1 MTPGPEATSETA
13 LADATLVVIDP
24 NGRRIRVPLFP
35 FPFRMGRAPDNNLVL
50 RDTRISRNHAQIA
63 RVDRLSD
70 PATQGHFVIQDL
82 GSRHGTWVNG
92 ERIEKSRPLEGSER
106 IEFGVPDGYQ
116 IHFTRTGEE
125 IRKLLD
131 RPSADTGRTG
141 SANLEKLRAVLEVAR
156 SLQSS
161 FSADD
166 VLNTVLDAALS
177 VTGAERGFLLLFNE
191 ERQLQVRSA
200 RANGGGNLPPD
211 ELRVPR
217 RLIQQ
222 ALESRRDLFSM
233 SFDPSAADGLSP
245 GNTITDLELRSVVCV
260 PLVHVNLSGSGAT
273 QVLSTAKA
281 NAGVL
286 YMDSR
291 LTAVD
296 LAGGNRELLQTLA
309 IEASTVLEN
318 ARLLEE
324 QRAKQRIEE
333 ELDVARRIQHSLMP
347 RRLPVEGWF
356 VVRGSSESSHQVGGD
371 YYDVVAIGPETWSLV
386 VADVSGKGVSSALLA
401 SFLQGAFL
409 SASATTD
416 IPDVLSRINTF
427 LSDRAEHGKYATMFY
442 SKLDSAG
449 RLTYANAG
457 HCAPL
462 LVRMTG
468 EIEKLEAT
476 SMPVGLVAGA
486 PFGLNYRDL
495 RPGDRIVLYTD
506 GVTEAQNDAGEF
518 FGRKRLREA
527 VQRAGGADCAEM
539 HATIQQAI
547 LDFTAGA
554 EQADDLTL
562 VVVEYRG
569 SR

>member
-1 MTPGPEATSETA
+1 MSSPAEAMS
-13 LADATLVVIDP
+13 DRKPDDVNLVVVDP
-24 NGRRIRVPLFP
+24 NGRRARVPLFP
-35 FPFRMGRAPDNNLVL
+35 FPYRMGRAPDNNLVL
-50 RDTRISRNHAQIA
+50 RDTRVSRNHAQIA
-63 RVDRLSD
+63 QND
-70 PATQGHFVIQDL
+70 GHFVLEDL
-82 GSRHGTWVNG
+82 GSRHGVWVNG
-92 ERIEKSRPLEGSER
+92 EQIDGSRLLTGSEC
-106 IEFGVPDGYQ
+106 IEFGVPEGYQ
-116 IHFTRTGEE
+116 VHFTRTSDEAQ
-125 IRKLLD
+125 KLTAKPVVSEAN
-131 RPSADTGRTG
+131 RAGT
-141 SANLEKLRAVLEVAR
+141 ANLEKLRAVLEVAR

-161 FSADD
+161 YSTDD

-177 VTGAERGFLLLFNE
+177 VTGAERGFLLLFDDAH
-191 ERQLQVRSA
+191 QLQVRSA
-200 RANGGGNLPPD
+200 RASGGSALPPD
-211 ELRVPR
+211 DLRVPR

-233 SFDPSAADGLSP
+233 SFDPTAHDDRSP

-260 PLVHVNLSGSGAT
+260 PLVHVNLSGSSAT
-273 QVLSTAKA
+273 QMLTMAKA
-281 NAGVL
+281 NAGLL

-324 QRAKQRIEE
+324 ERTKQKIEE
-333 ELDVARRIQHSLMP
+333 ELDVARRIQQSLMP
-347 RRLPVEGWF
+347 RNLPDAGWF
-356 VVRGSSESSHQVGGD
+356 VVQGSSESSHQVGGD
-371 YYDVVAIGPETWSLV
+371 YFDVVAIGPDTWSLV

-409 SASATTD
+409 SASSTTD
-416 IPDVLSRINTF
+416 IPEVLGRINTF

-442 SKLDSAG
+442 SKLDAAG

-462 LVRMTG
+462 LVRRSGTM
-468 EIEKLEAT
+468 EKLEAT

-486 PFGLNYRDL
+486 PFAVAHRDL
-495 RPGDRIVLYTD
+495 EPGDRIVLYTD
-506 GVTEAQNDAGEF
+506 GVTEAQNEAGEF
-518 FGRKRLREA
+518 FGRARLREA
-527 VQRAGGADCAEM
+527 VRGADGAGCPEM
-539 HATIQQAI
+539 HAAIQKAI

-562 VVVEYRG
+562 VVMEYRG
-569 SR
+569 GR

>member
-1 MTPGPEATSETA
+1 MTPVPESPAAEFPA
-13 LADATLVVIDP
+13 ALVVIDP

-35 FPFRMGRAPDNNLVL
+35 FPFKMGRAPDNHLVL
-50 RDTRISRNHAQIA
+50 RDSRVSRNHAQIVHA
-63 RVDRLSD
+63 D
-70 PATQGHFVIQDL
+70 GHCVLEDL
-82 GSRHGTWVNG
+82 GSRHGVWVNG
-92 ERIEKSRPLEGSER
+92 KRLAKSKTLEGSER

-116 IHFTRTGEE
+116 IHFTRSGEE
-125 IRKLLD
+125 LQRLLNK
-131 RPSADTGRTG
+131 PVPGNTTGRAG
-141 SANLEKLRAVLEVAR
+141 NANLEKLRAVLEVGR
-156 SLQSS
+156 SLQSA
-161 FSADD
+161 FSTDD
-166 VLNTVLDAALS
+166 VLNTVLDAALA
-177 VTGAERGFLLLFNE
+177 VTGAERGFLMLFDE
-191 ERQLQVRSA
+191 AHELQVRSA
-200 RANGGGNLPPD
+200 RAGGGGDLPPD
-211 ELRVPR
+211 ALRVPR

-222 ALESRRDLFSM
+222 ALESRKDLFSM
-233 SFDPSAADGLSP
+233 SFDPTALDERSP
-245 GNTITDLELRSVVCV
+245 GNTIADLELRSVVCV

-273 QVLSTAKA
+273 QMLSMARA

-309 IEASTVLEN
+309 IEASTILEN
-318 ARLLEE
+318 ARLIEE
-324 QRAKQRIEE
+324 ERAKQHIEE
-333 ELDVARRIQHSLMP
+333 ELDVARHIQQSLTP
-347 RRLPVEGWF
+347 RFLPQEGWF
-356 VVRGSSESSHQVGGD
+356 VVCGSSESSHQVGGD
-371 YYDVVAIGPETWSLV
+371 YYDVVAIGPDTWSLV

-409 SASATTD
+409 GASCTTD
-416 IPDVLSRINTF
+416 IPEVLSRINTF

-462 LVRMTG
+462 LVRADG
-468 EIEKLEAT
+468 QIEKLEAT
-476 SMPVGLVAGA
+476 SMPVGLVAEA
-486 PFGLNYRDL
+486 SFLLEHRDL
-495 RPGDRIVLYTD
+495 APGDRIVLYTD

-527 VQRAGGADCAEM
+527 VRCAGGATCPEL
-539 HATIQQAI
+539 HAAIQKAV

-562 VVVEYRG
+562 VVVQYRCRI
-569 SR
+569 SRSE